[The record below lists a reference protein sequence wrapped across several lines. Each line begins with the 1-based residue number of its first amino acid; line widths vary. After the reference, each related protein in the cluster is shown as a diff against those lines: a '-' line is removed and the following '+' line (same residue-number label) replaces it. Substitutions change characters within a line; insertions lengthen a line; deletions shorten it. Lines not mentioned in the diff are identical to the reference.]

1 MVENII
7 GSKSE
12 YSAFRDGGSPDRVL
26 VVRIELSQLSLNG
39 GDLGSIVLKIRPEDL
54 LSLLQLR
61 VLLRPTPGTNPAP
74 EHRVAA

>member
-1 MVENII
+1 MVENIT

-12 YSAFRDGGSPDRVL
+12 YSVYRDDGSPGRVL

-39 GDLGSIVLKIRPEDL
+39 GDLGSIVLIWPEDL